1 MATYRQKLV
10 ASKIVENRGNISKT
24 MREVGYSSKT
34 AKNPRNLTNS
44 KGWRKLLTEY
54 LPDEII
60 VRKHRELLEAKRIYR
75 VRKKGKVVI
84 ETEELDAQSVGKAL
98 ELAYKIKGYYS
109 PKKDEVNQQITTVEI
124 ISYAD
129 TLKLTRPSENNANR

>member
-1 MATYRQKLV
+1 MPTHKQKLV
-10 ASKIVENRGNISKT
+10 ASKIVDFSGNVSKT
-24 MREVGYSSKT
+24 MRSVGYSPKT

-44 KGWRKLLTEY
+44 KGWRELMKEY
-54 LPDEII
+54 LPDEIV

-75 VRKKGKVVI
+75 IRKKGKVVI
-84 ETEELDAQSVGKAL
+84 ETEELDTQSVGKAL